1 MQGLCAVGDG
11 EAISRD
17 LKAFIS
23 GAIMQMWQHPSACQS
38 GSSELPQALAIKCPF
53 SSLHFIILLYPT
65 KAMHGSPL
73 PALSFPSCPPCAAL
87 DLSAPALQPI
97 YSFHEGSFSIPH
109 PHASLALGRGVA
121 WGRGHLVPIISPLG
135 FASCKAK
142 AQGGWQA

>member
-53 SSLHFIILLYPT
+53 SSLHFVILLYPT
-65 KAMHGSPL
+65 KAMALLSQHCHSHPAHPVL
-73 PALSFPSCPPCAAL
+73 P
-87 DLSAPALQPI
+87 
-97 YSFHEGSFSIPH
+97 
-109 PHASLALGRGVA
+109 
-121 WGRGHLVPIISPLG
+121 
-135 FASCKAK
+135 
-142 AQGGWQA
+142 